1 MNRYVLLG
9 LRIAAFAFCSV
20 VALTSEIAITS
31 AIWGFSSGVWFV
43 LSLKSWFE
51 DFVYVE
57 E

>member
-9 LRIAAFAFCSV
+9 LRIAAFALCSV